1 MAGKNGNNLPHNLSS
16 SQFPSVCGLWDNYSA
31 YVKNTQRRKIH
42 LRDQVFARQQ
52 NESNS
57 VSNKE
62 FYLKA
67 VVIKIHVN
75 SIQSSS

>member
-1 MAGKNGNNLPHNLSS
+1 M
-16 SQFPSVCGLWDNYSA
+16 
-31 YVKNTQRRKIH
+31 
-42 LRDQVFARQQ
+42 FARQQ

-75 SIQSSS
+75 SIKSSS